1 MESPRRYPR
10 TLQEAFG
17 PHTSRDLHT
26 KPPRASL
33 RAWAAYLLIL
43 AIALVCA
50 ALSGCTRLQETPA
63 GFKPVDPSVPHT
75 GPDEFGVV
83 CYAYGYQTLSCI
95 KVK

>member
-50 ALSGCTRLQETPA
+50 ALSGCTKVEASTGLD
-63 GFKPVDPSVPHT
+63 PVTVYKSQ
-75 GPDEFGVV
+75 PDEYGVV
-83 CYAYGYQTLSCI
+83 CYRLWETNGVSCV

>member
-33 RAWAAYLLIL
+33 RAWAMYLAVL
-43 AIALVCA
+43 AIALACA
-50 ALSGCTRLQETPA
+50 ALTGCGNAQADGLINYKSA
-63 GFKPVDPSVPHT
+63 
-75 GPDEFGVV
+75 PDEYGVV
-83 CYAYGYQTLSCI
+83 CYRIVDTSINARGVSCV